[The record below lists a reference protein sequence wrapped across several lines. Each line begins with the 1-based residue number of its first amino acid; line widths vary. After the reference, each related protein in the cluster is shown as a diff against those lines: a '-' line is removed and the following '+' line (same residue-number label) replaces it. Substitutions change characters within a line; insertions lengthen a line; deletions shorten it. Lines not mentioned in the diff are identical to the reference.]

1 MLGKTPKLE
10 NVKKE
15 KYTDAVIDLTLD
27 EDVII
32 LTSVTTDSEQCNKEP
47 KGALPEASI
56 TKPENDVKTS
66 VKEAVSAIVARQNE
80 TPSESFS
87 AVVEPPITLI
97 AKDPASAII
106 TTLSNPKKDTQIIDN
121 HTQSSQMNI
130 NATTP
135 PLDDFSKDLL
145 ECYMPNQKPRV
156 WNDEDKRFS
165 LALVFRYSLDGTSA
179 MHICRAASKKFVC
192 CIHTR

>member
-15 KYTDAVIDLTLD
+15 KDTDAVIDLTLD
-27 EDVII
+27 EDEII
-32 LTSVTTDSEQCNKEP
+32 TSVTTDSKQCNKEP
-47 KGALPEASI
+47 KGALLDASI

-66 VKEAVSAIVARQNE
+66 GKEAVSAAVATQNE
-80 TPSESFS
+80 TPSKSSS
-87 AVVEPPITLI
+87 AVVESPITPI

-106 TTLSNPKKDTQIIDN
+106 TTLSNPKKDTQITEN
-121 HTQSSQMNI
+121 HTQSSQANI

-135 PLDDFSKDLL
+135 PFDDFSKDLL

-165 LALVFRYSLDGTSA
+165 LALVFRYSLNGTSA
-179 MHICRAASKKFVC
+179 MQICRAASKKFVC
-192 CIHTR
+192 CIQTR